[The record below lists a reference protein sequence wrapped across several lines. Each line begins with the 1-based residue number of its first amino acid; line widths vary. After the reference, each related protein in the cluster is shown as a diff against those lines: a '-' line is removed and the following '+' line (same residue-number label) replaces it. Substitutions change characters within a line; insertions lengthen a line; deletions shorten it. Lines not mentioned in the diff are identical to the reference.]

1 MLDGFP
7 RTIGQAEALEAMLG
21 ADGIKLCINLDVP
34 IELVTQRLSS
44 RRVCQECGT
53 TYRDTDI
60 EAISGTCSNCGGDV
74 IQRTDD
80 YPEAISNT
88 LDELRK
94 DTEPLLAFYSARG
107 LLVTVDGDQ
116 SPEDVTEEI
125 MTLGPRTGP
134 RVRRSAD
141 ELNKMRKAGKVVA
154 EMHEATRAAI
164 RPGVTTMQLNEVA
177 AEVLAK
183 RGARSN
189 FFNYHGFPAVICT
202 SPNDMIVHGIPGN
215 YHAARG

>member
-1 MLDGFP
+1 LRNAVKAGNELGKQVASILEAGDLVSDDIVNQLVEERFKEPDAQRGVLLDGFP

-34 IELVTQRLSS
+34 IDLVTQRLSS

-80 YPEAISNT
+80 YPEAIRTRLMNY
-88 LDELRK
+88 ER
-94 DTEPLLAFYSARG
+94 DTEPLLAFYGGRG

-116 SPEDVTEEI
+116 SPADVTEEI
-125 MTLGPRTGP
+125 MRL
-134 RVRRSAD
+134 VRER
-141 ELNKMRKAGKVVA
+141 G
-154 EMHEATRAAI
+154 
-164 RPGVTTMQLNEVA
+164 
-177 AEVLAK
+177 LA
-183 RGARSN
+183 
-189 FFNYHGFPAVICT
+189 
-202 SPNDMIVHGIPGN
+202 
-215 YHAARG
+215 